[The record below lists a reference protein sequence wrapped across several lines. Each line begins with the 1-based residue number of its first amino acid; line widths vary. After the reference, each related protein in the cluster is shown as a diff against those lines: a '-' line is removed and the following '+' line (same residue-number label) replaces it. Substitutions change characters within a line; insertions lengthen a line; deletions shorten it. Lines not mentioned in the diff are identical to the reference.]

1 MGGRRQIVG
10 VGLSVWVVGL
20 LQLTTAVSSAQS
32 AATSSCLTPA
42 QQAVN
47 DKYNALT
54 RPTSRDDDMPFFD
67 PDYFA
72 GEWDYISRAVDSP
85 FGQGG
90 ESAGVF
96 TVTKVKGCSYA
107 GEMKGEDPDGK
118 PYTRKVQFEYDTNKK
133 QLVWT
138 EVDSRGYTIVMPGPV
153 GGELGGL
160 FHHHFEG
167 GTPTVVGGK
176 KIVFKGVSE
185 MSSPAY
191 FKTDFKISVDGGP
204 ESSFGRATFEKRVRA
219 AAR

>member
-1 MGGRRQIVG
+1 MICRRQIAG
-10 VGLSVWVVGL
+10 VGMSVWMVIAM
-20 LQLTTAVSSAQS
+20 QLS
-32 AATSSCLTPA
+32 AAAQAGQPSVNGSCLTPA

-72 GEWDYISRAVDSP
+72 GTWDYISRSVDSV

-90 ESAGVF
+90 ESAGTLAVS
-96 TVTKVKGCSYA
+96 KVKGCSYA
-107 GEMKGEDPDGK
+107 GEIKGEDPNGK
-118 PYTRKVQFEYDTNKK
+118 AYTRKVRLDYDTNKK
-133 QLVWT
+133 HLVWT
-138 EVDSRGYTIVMPGPV
+138 DVDSRGYTIVMPGPV

-167 GTPTVVGGK
+167 GAPTVVGGK
-176 KIVFKGVSE
+176 KVQFKGVTE

-191 FKTDFKISVDGGP
+191 FKTDFKVSVDGGP
-204 ESSFGRATFEKRVRA
+204 ETSFGRATFEKRVGGK
-219 AAR
+219 

>member
-1 MGGRRQIVG
+1 MKSRRQITG
-10 VGLSVWVVGL
+10 VGLGAWMVVLMQLSVAG
-20 LQLTTAVSSAQS
+20 QTAQP
-32 AATSSCLTPA
+32 AASGSCLTPA

-67 PDYFA
+67 PEYFA
-72 GEWDYISRAVDSP
+72 GTWDYISRAADSP

-90 ESAGVF
+90 ESAGTF
-96 TVTKVKGCSYA
+96 IVTKVKGCSYA

-118 PYTRKVQFEYDTNKK
+118 PYTRKVQLEYDTNKK

-138 EVDSRGYTIVMPGPV
+138 EVDSRGYTIVMPGPI

-167 GTPTVVGGK
+167 GAPTVVSGK
-176 KIVFKGVSE
+176 KVQFKGVTE

-191 FKTDFKISVDGGP
+191 FKIDFKASIDGGA
-204 ESSFGRATFEKRVRA
+204 ETSFGRATFEKRVNGTR
-219 AAR
+219 